1 MTAIMTKSQLH
12 AMASKWLQDNL
23 DSGVDYDAEDASE
36 KFTELQEFI
45 EEVYEAEED
54 E

>member
-1 MTAIMTKSQLH
+1 MTQIMTKSQLH

-23 DSGVDYDAEDASE
+23 DSDKDYDVEDAQETFS
-36 KFTELQEFI
+36 ELQEFI
-45 EEVYEAEED
+45 EEAYEDEED